1 MQEDLFEKYGKS
13 IKKGDVLF
21 EAGEQGSNMYVVKS
35 GSIKITIKTHSGVD
49 KTLAILG
56 PGEFVGEMSLLTGQ
70 LRSATATA
78 VENCE
83 LIVVKASVLEE
94 MIVHNTE
101 IALRLIRKL
110 ASRLI
115 GADSLIKVLLHRD
128 SKERI
133 IENIK
138 RLASTH
144 KQDESNEVRFK
155 ADFDEMAEQVG
166 LSREETENIM
176 LKLSGAGFLVQD
188 GGDWVIANVEDIDE
202 FLNFLRLKEQ
212 YR

>member
-1 MQEDLFEKYGKS
+1 MKDDLFLKYGKT
-13 IKKGDVLF
+13 IKKDEILF
-21 EAGEQGSNMYVVKS
+21 NAGEQGTLMYVVKS
-35 GSIKITIKTHSGVD
+35 GSIKITIKTSSGID

-56 PGEFVGEMSLLTGQ
+56 EGEFIGEMSLLTGQ
-70 LRSATATA
+70 PRSATAIA
-78 VENCE
+78 IEDCK
-83 LIVVKASVLEE
+83 LIAVKASVLEE

-128 SKERI
+128 AKERI
-133 IENIK
+133 IENLK
-138 RLASTH
+138 RLAHIH
-144 KQDESNEVRFK
+144 KTEDGKDVRFK

-166 LSREETENIM
+166 LSRQETENIM
-176 LKLSGAGFLVQD
+176 LKLSGAGFVIQD
-188 GGDWVIANVEDIDE
+188 GGEWVISNIDDINE